1 MLCNIFW
8 AFLGRK
14 RLWTQKNV
22 VPLHAEY
29 VEIVV

>member
-1 MLCNIFW
+1 LK
-8 AFLGRK
+8 RK
-14 RLWTQKNV
+14 RLWIQKNV